1 MSNKFSVGDLAL
13 TIYPIPSVE
22 AGSVVLL
29 DRRLE
34 QGSKFTMP
42 GITFQALEV
51 GWLCSKPGTESLL
64 AYAETSLMPL
74 RGDAAPVQQK
84 ARAISV

>member
-1 MSNKFSVGDLAL
+1 MSNQFKPGDLAL

-34 QGSKFTMP
+34 QGSKFTMS

-51 GWLCSKPGTESLL
+51 GWLCSKPGLESPL
-64 AYAETSLMPL
+64 AYAESSLMPL
-74 RGDAAPVQQK
+74 RGDAAPADQK
-84 ARAISV
+84 SRAVPA